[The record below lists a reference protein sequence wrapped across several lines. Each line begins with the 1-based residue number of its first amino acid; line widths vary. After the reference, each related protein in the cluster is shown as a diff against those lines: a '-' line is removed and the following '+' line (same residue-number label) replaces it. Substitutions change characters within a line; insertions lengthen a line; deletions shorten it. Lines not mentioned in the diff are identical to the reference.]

1 MTYSLVHEMSVW
13 SRIFLPTLFACWSQY
28 VWLQLWQILSVLQVS
43 MDDEKHHSFQHSC
56 KPGVE
61 FSLFFYILCFSGVT
75 SATNEDVHERLTL
88 EICLIV
94 FYEHLL
100 PVHQRSQFVFW
111 YACRNSSSRV
121 VSVPCF
127 CPWTWMKCGWF
138 YCSGCWTSCWSRG
151 PEDNLQHN

>member
-1 MTYSLVHEMSVW
+1 MTCSLVHEMSVW
-13 SRIFLPTLFACWSQY
+13 SRVFLHTLFACWSQY
-28 VWLQLWQILSVLQVS
+28 IWLQLRQILSLLQVS

-56 KPGVE
+56 EPGVE
-61 FSLFFYILCFSGVT
+61 FLYSCISCVLVVLTLKMYRK
-75 SATNEDVHERLTL
+75 RLTL

-100 PVHQRSQFVFW
+100 PVYQRSQFVFW
-111 YACRNSSSRV
+111 YACHNLSSRV
-121 VSVPCF
+121 MSVPCF
-127 CPWTWMKCGWF
+127 WPWTWMRCGWF